1 MKVTIANPALFLA
14 AARVASTEQ
23 TRYYLRGVYVQRA
36 EGGGLLYT
44 ATDGH
49 RLIHAH
55 DPRGEMEGCDSVI
68 IGIEKPKFAAKWW
81 KANEIIWQDNLL
93 KSDNGEALITGAVD
107 GTFPDYT
114 RVIPG
119 DTSGEIA
126 QFDWAYVNDFA
137 QIAKLGGFGQ
147 VVLNHNGD
155 GASIV
160 TFARGDL
167 FGVLM
172 PMRKKSYTTI
182 KPTLPKAIA

>member
-23 TRYYLRGVYVQRA
+23 TRYYLRGVFVQRA

-55 DPRGEMEGCDSVI
+55 DPQGEIEGGDSVI

-81 KANEIIWQDNLL
+81 KAVEIVWQDNLL
-93 KSDNGEALITGAVD
+93 KTDNGEALIAGAVD

-114 RVIPG
+114 QVLPG
-119 DTSGEIA
+119 ETSCEVA
-126 QFDWAYVNDFA
+126 QFNWSYMDDFG
-137 QIAKLGGFGQ
+137 QIAKLGGFGR
-147 VVLNHNGD
+147 VTLRHNGD
-155 GASIV
+155 GPSLV
-160 TFARGDL
+160 VFAYGNL
-167 FGVLM
+167 FGVIM
-172 PMRKKSYTTI
+172 PMLDHSGD
-182 KPTLPKAIA
+182 KPTLPKAAS